1 MVSKGMTY
9 EEFSRIYATAKDL
22 VKATS
27 FLHDMVDKV
36 METPDDLY
44 VEIIMLHNRA
54 CDFIEAYQKYMN
66 KEENKDGL
74 HKNENRNR

>member
-36 METPDDLY
+36 MEPPDDLY

-54 CDFIEAYQKYMN
+54 CDFIEAYQKKFK
-66 KEENKDGL
+66 KED
-74 HKNENRNR
+74 